1 MHLPDLG
8 EVKQTV
14 STAVTI
20 ATLVNNAN
28 MKIYKV
34 VDLMRKQKQ
43 NLFLSRE
50 NIS

>member
-1 MHLPDLG
+1 MYLLDLG

-14 STAVTI
+14 NTATAI
-20 ATLVNNAN
+20 ARLVNNAN
-28 MKIYKV
+28 VKIYKV

-43 NLFLSRE
+43 YLFLPKE